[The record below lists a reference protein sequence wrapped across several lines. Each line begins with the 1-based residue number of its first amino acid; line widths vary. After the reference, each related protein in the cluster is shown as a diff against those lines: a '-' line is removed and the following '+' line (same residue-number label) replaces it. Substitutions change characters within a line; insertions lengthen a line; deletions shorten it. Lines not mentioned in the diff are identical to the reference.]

1 MRKKTIWDMN
11 RPSVED
17 FRHSDKMPLTV
28 VVDNVRSLNNIG
40 SIFRTSDGFAVERV
54 MLCGISA
61 TPPSPEIHKTA
72 LGAEDSVSWSYW
84 PTTAEAISALKAE
97 GCRICCLEQVIDSV
111 SLEDFEP
118 DFTNGMRYAF
128 VVGNEVDGVDP
139 AVVDACDICI
149 EIPQRGTKHSLNVA
163 VSAGI
168 AMWHFFE
175 HYLKT
180 IEND

>member
-1 MRKKTIWDMN
+1 MN

-17 FRHSDKMPLTV
+17 FRQQHKMPLV
-28 VVDNVRSLNNIG
+28 IVVDNVRSLNNIG
-40 SIFRTSDGFAVERV
+40 SLFRTTDGFAVEGL

-72 LGAEDSVSWSYW
+72 LGAENSVEWRYFEK
-84 PTTAEAISALKAE
+84 TADAVEVLKAD
-97 GCRICCLEQVIDSV
+97 GYILCCLEQVIDSV
-111 SLEDFEP
+111 SLEDFRP
-118 DFTNGMRYAF
+118 DFAGGCKYAL

-139 AVVDACDICI
+139 EVVDSCDHCI
-149 EIPQRGTKHSLNVA
+149 EIPQMGTKHSLNVS

-175 HYLKT
+175 NYLKT
-180 IEND
+180 R

>member
-1 MRKKTIWDMN
+1 MKKKTICDMH
-11 RPSVED
+11 RLSVED
-17 FRHSDKMPLTV
+17 FRRSDKMPLTV

-40 SIFRTSDGFAVERV
+40 SIFRTSDGFAVQRI

-72 LGAEDSVSWSYW
+72 LGAEDSVEWSYFT
-84 PTTAEAISALKAE
+84 TTAEAIARLKAE
-97 GCRICCLEQVIDSV
+97 GWTLCCLEQVIDSV
-111 SLEDFEP
+111 SLQNFTP
-118 DFTNGMRYAF
+118 DFASGERYAF

-149 EIPQRGTKHSLNVA
+149 EIPQLGTKHSLNVA

-175 HYLKT
+175 YYLKSLKS
-180 IEND
+180 

>member
-1 MRKKTIWDMN
+1 MKKKTIWDMH

-17 FRHSDKMPLTV
+17 FRRSDKMPLTV

-40 SIFRTSDGFAVERV
+40 SIFRTSDGFAVDRI

-72 LGAEDSVSWSYW
+72 LGAEDSVDWSYHT
-84 PTTAEAISALKAE
+84 TTADAIAQLKAE
-97 GCRICCLEQVIDSV
+97 GRTLCCLEQVIDSV
-111 SLEDFEP
+111 SLEEFEP
-118 DFTNGMRYAF
+118 DFAAGKSYAF

-149 EIPQRGTKHSLNVA
+149 EIPQLGTKHSLNVA

-175 HYLKT
+175 YYLKSSKS
-180 IEND
+180 